1 MIKNPL
7 LDGWEHYGQDL
18 WQAAVN
24 KMFWKNRVSVSLMY
38 IPPFRFGIRREQKSV
53 ISTDFMDIQK
63 RQSMRTY
70 DNTLLLRVRFRLDNR
85 KKTHRIVAC
94 LLDVSSGSSD
104 KPQRVII
111 EA

>member
-1 MIKNPL
+1 
-7 LDGWEHYGQDL
+7 
-18 WQAAVN
+18 
-24 KMFWKNRVSVSLMY
+24 MFWKNRVSVSLMY

-85 KKTHRIVAC
+85 KKTHRNEYKELFMDENKKGKG
-94 LLDVSSGSSD
+94 LL
-104 KPQRVII
+104 
-111 EA
+111 

>member
-1 MIKNPL
+1 
-7 LDGWEHYGQDL
+7 
-18 WQAAVN
+18 
-24 KMFWKNRVSVSLMY
+24 MY

-85 KKTHRIVAC
+85 KKTHRNEYKELFMDENKKVRDFYSPMC
-94 LLDVSSGSSD
+94 N
-104 KPQRVII
+104 
-111 EA
+111 